1 MSPLCT
7 QDVAAPGHSTEGCGG
22 SLPPQLPALKCVI
35 LEHEVL
41 ARGLAPLELPASGGA
56 VGRHSV
62 VRATRCCEHSTQ
74 RTSSWPCVSPGVCVC
89 VLFFVLFEICPLKR
103 LQKHDF
109 GGHMQFKWQSEVI
122 PLLNTPEPRRHLPC
136 ANGVFVMLL
145 WHLLLL

>member
-7 QDVAAPGHSTEGCGG
+7 RDVAAPGHSTEGCGG

-62 VRATRCCEHSTQ
+62 VRATRCCEHTENQ
-74 RTSSWPCVSPGVCVC
+74 QLALCVPWCVC